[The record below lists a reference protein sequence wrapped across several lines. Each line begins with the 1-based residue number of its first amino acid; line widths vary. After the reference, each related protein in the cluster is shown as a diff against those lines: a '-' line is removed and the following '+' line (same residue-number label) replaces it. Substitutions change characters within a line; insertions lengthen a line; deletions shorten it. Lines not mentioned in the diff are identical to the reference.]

1 MTHVMS
7 AACICSTWCMPWL
20 AINLPAFCGVPPHL
34 LREAAND
41 EPSGPEAA

>member
-1 MTHVMS
+1 MSNVMS
-7 AACICSTWCMPWL
+7 AAVICTTWCMPFL
-20 AINLPAFCGVPPHL
+20 AIRLDAYCGVPPHL